1 MYRRIR
7 DLREDSD
14 LTQKSLADYLSCSQ
28 VCYSNYETGKRD
40 VPSDVLIRLARF
52 YHTSVDYLVGLT
64 EERAPYPKK
73 EIVHSAMFSHGCR
86 EAAPLALH
94 GMGAIL
100 SRERMAPWTPK
111 RTRGEGP
118 STPDIGSLNLE
129 ELLSL
134 RNQVRCT
141 WLRHELLLFATI
153 CNRALLS

>member
-64 EERAPYPKK
+64 EEPHKIIPTRVDYL
-73 EIVHSAMFSHGCR
+73 VG
-86 EAAPLALH
+86 LLT
-94 GMGAIL
+94 L
-100 SRERMAPWTPK
+100 K
-111 RTRGEGP
+111 RN
-118 STPDIGSLNLE
+118 ST
-129 ELLSL
+129 
-134 RNQVRCT
+134 
-141 WLRHELLLFATI
+141 
-153 CNRALLS
+153 